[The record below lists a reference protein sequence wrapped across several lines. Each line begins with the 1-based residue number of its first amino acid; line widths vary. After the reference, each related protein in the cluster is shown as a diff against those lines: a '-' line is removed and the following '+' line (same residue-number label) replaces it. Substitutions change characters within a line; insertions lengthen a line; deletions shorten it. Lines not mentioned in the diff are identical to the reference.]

1 MKKDPKNNDGRRWTL
16 IKRISA
22 IMAVLLFVCTFPAA
36 ASAAQAY
43 AVIDAETGRL
53 LKGANEDARLP
64 IASLTKIW
72 TALTYIDAAGTDA
85 AVMVSKN
92 ASNQEGSSIYLRSG
106 EKVSAEKLLYGLM
119 LRSGNDAAA
128 ALAED
133 AGGSVEGFVD
143 MMNEKARLAGLESTV
158 FTNPSGL
165 HDDLHLSTAYETAL
179 MLKYAMDNNSLK
191 KISSTTLYNYGD
203 GAWQNKHRLVRGE
216 GEAVAG
222 KTGFTKTAGRTLATL
237 FEKDGKRVI
246 VVTLNDGDDWNTHRN
261 LSAEVFRSYKKVIV
275 AEQGTYQVLPGI
287 RAELEKPLAV
297 LLSEK
302 EMEDVSH
309 AAIIP
314 RGAGDGIWQVRL
326 DGVPIAAAKLKIER
340 R

>member
-1 MKKDPKNNDGRRWTL
+1 MR
-16 IKRISA
+16 KRISA
-22 IMAVLLFVCTFPAA
+22 ILAVFLFVCVFPSA

-43 AVIDAETGRL
+43 AVIDAESGRL

-72 TALTYIDAAGTDA
+72 TALTYIDAAGTEGT
-85 AVMVSKN
+85 VTVSEN
-92 ASNQEGSSIYLRSG
+92 ASNQEGSSIYLRTG
-106 EKVSAEKLLYGLM
+106 EEVPAEKLLYGLM
-119 LRSGNDAAA
+119 LRSGNDAAT

-143 MMNEKARLAGLESTV
+143 MMNEKAQLAGLDNTE

-165 HDDLHLSTAYETAL
+165 HDDRHLSTAYDTAL
-179 MLKYAMDNNSLK
+179 MLKYAMDNSRLK
-191 KISSTTLYNYGD
+191 EISSAPLYKYED
-203 GAWQNKHRLVRGE
+203 GGWQNKHRLVRAE
-216 GEAVAG
+216 GDAVAG

-246 VVTLNDGDDWNTHRN
+246 VVTLNDGDDWNTHRD
-261 LSAEVFRSYKKVIV
+261 LSGEVFRTYKKVIV
-275 AEQGTYQVLPGI
+275 AEEGTYQILPGI
-287 RAELEKPLAV
+287 LGELEEPLAV

-302 EMEDVSH
+302 EMEGVSH

-326 DGVPIAAAKLKIER
+326 DGVPIATAKLKITR

>member
-1 MKKDPKNNDGRRWTL
+1 LR
-16 IKRISA
+16 KRISA
-22 IMAVLLFVCTFPAA
+22 LLAAVLIVFSFPAA

-53 LKGANEDARLP
+53 LKGVNEDARLP

-72 TALTYIDAAGTDA
+72 TALTYIDASGTDGT
-85 AVMVSKN
+85 VTVSKN
-92 ASNQEGSSIYLRSG
+92 ATNQEGSSIYLRAG
-106 EKVSAEKLLYGLM
+106 EEVPAEKLLYGLM
-119 LRSGNDAAA
+119 LRSGNDAAT

-133 AGGSVEGFVD
+133 AGGSIEGFVD
-143 MMNEKARLAGLESTV
+143 MMNEKARLAGLKNTV

-165 HDDLHLSTAYETAL
+165 HDDRHLSTAYETAL
-179 MLKYAMDNNSLK
+179 MLKHATDNDRLK
-191 KISSTTLYNYGD
+191 EISSTVLYKYED
-203 GAWQNKHRLVRGE
+203 GGWQNKHRLVRAE
-216 GEAVAG
+216 GDAVAG

-261 LSAEVFRSYKKVIV
+261 LSGEAFRTYKKVIV
-275 AEQGTYQVLPGI
+275 AEEGTYQILPGI
-287 RAELEKPLAV
+287 RGELEEPLAV

-302 EMEDVSH
+302 EIQDVSH

-314 RGAGDGIWQVRL
+314 RGAGNGIWQVRL
-326 DGVPIAAAKLKIER
+326 DGVPIATAKLKIKKR
-340 R
+340 

>member
-1 MKKDPKNNDGRRWTL
+1 MK
-16 IKRISA
+16 KRISA
-22 IMAVLLFVCTFPAA
+22 LLAVLLIVCSFPAA

-72 TALTYIDAAGTDA
+72 TALTYIDAAGTDG
-85 AVMVSKN
+85 AVTVSKN
-92 ASNQEGSSIYLRSG
+92 ASNQEGSSIYLRAG
-106 EKVSAEKLLYGLM
+106 EEVPAEKLLYGLM
-119 LRSGNDAAA
+119 LRSGNDAAT

-143 MMNEKARLAGLESTV
+143 MMNEKAQLAGLESTE

-165 HDDLHLSTAYETAL
+165 HDDRHLSTAYDTAL
-179 MLKYAMDNNSLK
+179 MLKHAMDNGRLK
-191 KISSTTLYNYGD
+191 KISSTALYNYGD
-203 GAWQNKHRLVRGE
+203 GGWQNKHRLVRAE
-216 GEAVAG
+216 GDAVAG

-261 LSAEVFRSYKKVIV
+261 LSGEAFRTYKKVIV
-275 AEQGTYQVLPGI
+275 AEEGMYQILPGI
-287 RAELEKPLAV
+287 RGELEQPLAV

-302 EMEDVSH
+302 EMEGVSH

-314 RGAGDGIWQVRL
+314 RGAGNGIWQVRL
-326 DGVPIAAAKLKIER
+326 NGVPIATAKLKITR
-340 R
+340 K